1 MITIDR
7 TTPYRPIRSID
18 TKSVARTSRADEV
31 EVDASSKNQLLDR
44 RKNPD
49 RRRHRKGAALL
60 ETRSGN
66 DRRKNKNLRRPSID
80 IEA

>member
-7 TTPYRPIRSID
+7 TTPYRPIRNTNSKPVTRSEAVED
-18 TKSVARTSRADEV
+18 LEVNTTTKIP
-31 EVDASSKNQLLDR
+31 LYDR

-49 RRRHRKGAALL
+49 RRKNNQGNGFL
-60 ETRSGN
+60 ETRSGK
-66 DRRKNKNLRRPSID
+66 DRRKKKVSQRRSID